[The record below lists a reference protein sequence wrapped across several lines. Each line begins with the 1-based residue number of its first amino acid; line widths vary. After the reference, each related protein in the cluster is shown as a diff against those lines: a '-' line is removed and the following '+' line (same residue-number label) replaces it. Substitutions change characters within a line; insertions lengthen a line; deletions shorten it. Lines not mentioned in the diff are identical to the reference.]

1 MFGVNLAFLI
11 IRMLVLVNYEKG
23 ETIFIAKNI
32 IAIILSLLE
41 VVHLCVSHGCR
52 S

>member
-11 IRMLVLVNYEKG
+11 IRVLVLVNYEKD

-32 IAIILSLLE
+32 IAIIVSLLE
-41 VVHLCVSHGCR
+41 GVHLCVSHGCR
-52 S
+52 C